1 MELGTV
7 DVLLGRL
14 SCNDQVE
21 DRYVMIGIGQLDA
34 ISKRASKIPSA
45 AENVERLHRCE
56 RLRKD
61 IEVKALHDLVVLLK
75 QEKQASEL
83 WISIGYFWQPI
94 STPLKESKLRPWFWF
109 CASCRKGS
117 FPPHLAFVP
126 VVDWKCWLAWE
137 I

>member
-1 MELGTV
+1 MELGAV

-14 SCNDQVE
+14 SCSDQVE
-21 DRYVMIGIGQLDA
+21 DRYVLISIGQLDA
-34 ISKRASKIPSA
+34 ISKRASKILSA

-83 WISIGYFWQPI
+83 WISFGYFRQMI
-94 STPLKESKLRPWFWF
+94 STPERIKIETPVLVLRFLQKGEF
-109 CASCRKGS
+109 SSTSRLCAGC
-117 FPPHLAFVP
+117 
-126 VVDWKCWLAWE
+126 
-137 I
+137 